1 MVAQFIAGIF
11 NRIIGLMVAVAAP
24 LCVIF
29 IFFGAYKIL
38 FAGGDDEKMQSGW
51 KTIIAAIIGYGLVL
65 ILPGM
70 PTFIQNFLGQ

>member
-1 MVAQFIAGIF
+1 MQSITGIF
-11 NRIIGLMVAVAAP
+11 NSIIGLMIAVAAP

-38 FAGGDDEKMQSGW
+38 FAGGNDEKTQGGW

-65 ILPGM
+65 ILPGI
-70 PTFIQNFLGQ
+70 PTLIQNLLGQ